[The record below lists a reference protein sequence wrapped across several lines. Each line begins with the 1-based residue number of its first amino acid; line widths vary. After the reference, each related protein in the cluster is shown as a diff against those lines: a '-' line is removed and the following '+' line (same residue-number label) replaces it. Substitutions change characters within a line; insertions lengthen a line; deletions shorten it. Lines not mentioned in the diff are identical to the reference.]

1 MILVDRPV
9 WSGHGMRFAHLVSDE
24 TLDEL
29 HGFAARLGLPVR
41 AFHLDHYDLPDE
53 WWPKAIELGATE
65 VDPRELVRRLR
76 RSGLRVPPSARQAPV
91 VPDAQA
97 FQKAR

>member
-9 WSGHGMRFAHLVSDE
+9 WSAHGMRFAHLVSDE
-24 TLDEL
+24 SLAEL
-29 HGFAARLGLPVR
+29 HGFAARLGLPAR

-53 WWPKAIELGATE
+53 WWSKAVDLGAIE
-65 VDPRELVRRLR
+65 VDPRELARRLR
-76 RSGLRVPPSARQAPV
+76 RSGLRVRPADRQ
-91 VPDAQA
+91 PDAQA